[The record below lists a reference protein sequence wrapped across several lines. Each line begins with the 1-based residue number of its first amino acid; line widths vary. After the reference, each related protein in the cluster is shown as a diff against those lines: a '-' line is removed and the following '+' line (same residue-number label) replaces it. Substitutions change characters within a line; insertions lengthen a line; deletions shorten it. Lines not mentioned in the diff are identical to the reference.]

1 MEKGQA
7 CEKAREE
14 YRNQLEVTNSK
25 QTLHYTNEMPA
36 VFDVRICTTVYI
48 CFEEMLQWQHHK
60 PVNTVEALV
69 GNHLGYMKKWL

>member
-7 CEKAREE
+7 CERAREE

-36 VFDVRICTTVYI
+36 VFDVRIQLYI
-48 CFEEMLQWQHHK
+48 YVLRKRCND
-60 PVNTVEALV
+60 NTI
-69 GNHLGYMKKWL
+69 NQ

>member
-7 CEKAREE
+7 CERAREE

-36 VFDVRICTTVYI
+36 VFDVRIQLYI
-48 CFEEMLQWQHHK
+48 YVLGKRCND
-60 PVNTVEALV
+60 NTI
-69 GNHLGYMKKWL
+69 NQ

>member
-48 CFEEMLQWQHHK
+48 CFDEMLQ
-60 PVNTVEALV
+60 
-69 GNHLGYMKKWL
+69 